1 MGEKYMTGIRK
12 LATSTAAVL
21 VVGAFFSTTPYAA
34 DAPVAQNTSTVWV
47 DGKGQAGFADK
58 VNKMHA
64 DMEAKGWKFGD
75 MEIYVE
81 DGDMKGAFV
90 TYVR

>member
-1 MGEKYMTGIRK
+1 MTRIKK
-12 LATSTAAVL
+12 LATSTAGVL
-21 VVGAFFSTTPYAA
+21 VACALLSTTPYAA

-47 DGKGQAGFADK
+47 DGKGETSFAEK
-58 VNKMHA
+58 VNRMHA

-75 MEIYVE
+75 IEIYVE